1 MTLEQLYSNYSS
13 KSGNA
18 RELFT
23 QTHWYSSIAE
33 FDPRTHEAFPQSLS
47 MLLRKIAEQEKLSL
61 TGKPHTLKDRLWR
74 IIVHAQESLTALLR
88 NLNESPFRDHAFL
101 PLRDVRELDT
111 SSFMALSR
119 RPGRNVREK
128 LAGKPYLQAVRR
140 YQSVDLPENSLL
152 KAFAERLAEFL
163 ELRVEYLHDQE
174 SDELLYQIRSW
185 LTTDEAK
192 SIRRWENLPPNNTL
206 LSHKD
211 YRHVYDSWRWLQSL
225 DDDLENDLKMI
236 SARQKTMQQWRE
248 YGKMYAESRHLFA
261 EEPVLFD
268 YDNFEIRLWDN
279 QPHFQRATS
288 FSRPKDIDCI
298 DAPVCI
304 DLAEIHPRYSFLTG
318 TAASPIKEFPD
329 TFIWQRWENEESP
342 VPSFDIDLFN
352 ADAVFLHPDTTTISA
367 PELFFSKNHTLE
379 HLGFA
384 ALTFAKKLREKF
396 QNDILFWLQPD
407 YLNDFELNI
416 TRRNINAC
424 FPKAEPLPRSVA
436 AVFEKVDY
444 QSIKEGYVVLV
455 TDAVGG
461 KLCATKLEA
470 KFDPDLNKRLPKTNG
485 FYWERQPTIILSN
498 NNSDD
503 NSQIIYDIYS
513 VDEKQTWFHPQK
525 PKTNAVVN
533 QKILQENHIGHFDR
547 ILNITESPVC
557 GGVKLFAMQ
566 QRAGDI
572 PLWRD
577 QIPELSIKL
586 IVNGRYQ
593 RFYLVTRGTTIKPI
607 RGQAVTIPI
616 DQEFTLQAGKRYFQL
631 PLNIGQNE
639 DEMGFSA
646 MLESPAFPLKNDL
659 KCKLNMTFTYGADDP
674 YCLIFEPDD
683 KSIQPIRVKWEKT
696 FEEII
701 TDAPAPDYP
710 KPMTWDDLRRVPKRD
725 GEGTHDLLEWVPR
738 STVYFDNA
746 LYYPPPKRV
755 VGYIIDQ
762 WSVDRYDYRYAHAKT
777 DSLDETVFI
786 HEKSFV
792 EGYYYSYY
800 GVGSYI
806 SFILHEREGRYSGSR
821 VASSDYQ
828 DERKLKNLDELDS
841 DIINRIHKSL
851 YFPIIQIWRD
861 GRSISDNLC
870 PIEFK
875 NAIDNIIVY
884 LNILTDQDAI
894 PDNIKNEIRIL
905 LSFMHKDAPP
915 ECVQWLCEQV
925 RNNNILD
932 CRTVGFAL
940 GDVSAPWQKDI
951 FKELIQHADKDAFR
965 VFAYAI
971 WRYKRFVDLFSYDEC
986 LTIINGVLSMLE
998 DITSSFDNKNEN
1010 TKRSVLK
1017 RLRLASALLE
1027 LLLGM
1032 LRTRCSSNEDIK
1044 MLLQPHQKITKELAK
1059 QVERVEDIIARSN
1072 FELRSRIQLG
1082 ELPPKPKDDKTPDL
1096 LYALRLYLTGDTG
1109 ANAIR
1114 ITGVVDDSDDD

>member
-1 MTLEQLYSNYSS
+1 MILEQLYRNYSS
-13 KSGNA
+13 ESGNA
-18 RELFT
+18 RELLT
-23 QTHWYSSIAE
+23 QTHWYSSIAV
-33 FDPRTHEAFPQSLS
+33 FDPRTHEAFPQPLS
-47 MLLRKIAEQEKLSL
+47 MLLRKIVEQEKRSQ
-61 TGKPHTLKDRLWR
+61 TGESWVLKDRLWR
-74 IIVHAQESLTALLR
+74 IIAHAQESLTTLLR
-88 NLNESPFRDHAFL
+88 NLNESPFRDHAVL

-163 ELRVEYLHDQE
+163 ELRVKYLHDQD

-225 DDDLENDLKMI
+225 DDDLENDLKKI
-236 SARQKTMQQWRE
+236 SARQKTIQQWRE
-248 YGKMYAESRHLFA
+248 YGNKYAESNVLFA
-261 EEPVLFD
+261 EEPVIFD

-279 QPHFQRATS
+279 QPHFQRMTS
-288 FSRPKDIDCI
+288 LLRPNEIECI
-298 DAPVCI
+298 DVPVCI
-304 DLAEIHPRYSFLTG
+304 DLAEIHPQYAFLAG
-318 TAASPIKEFPD
+318 AEASPINEFPN

-352 ADAVFLHPDTTTISA
+352 ADAVFLHSDTTTISA

-396 QNDILFWLQPD
+396 KNDILFWLQPD

-455 TDAVGG
+455 TDVIGG

-470 KFDPDLNKRLPKTNG
+470 KFDPDLKKRLPKTNG
-485 FYWERQPTIILSN
+485 FYWERHPTIILSN

-525 PKTNAVVN
+525 QEINSFVDK
-533 QKILQENHIGHFDR
+533 KILKENHIGHFDK
-547 ILNITESPVC
+547 ILNISESPVC
-557 GGVKLFAMQ
+557 GGVKLYAMQ

-607 RGQAVTIPI
+607 RGQAVSIPI
-616 DQEFTLQAGKRYFQL
+616 DQEFTLQAGKLYFQL
-631 PLNIGQNE
+631 PLFIGQNE

-646 MLESPAFPLKNDL
+646 MLESPSFPLKKDL

-674 YCLIFEPDD
+674 YCLIFEPVD

-696 FEEII
+696 VEEVI

-710 KPMTWDDLRRVPKRD
+710 KPMTWEELRYWKDIHGNEVDLLDWLISSLNNLRDMTTRIKISLVKPWILKRTEGEPYWFAFARTENGQLCYCNTRAILDENTNDPNISFPVGSELYCRLSYSEQGCAAKDISRVPFSKQVIQRICTFKER
-725 GEGTHDLLEWVPR
+725 GLQNR
-738 STVYFDNA
+738 M
-746 LYYPPPKRV
+746 
-755 VGYIIDQ
+755 
-762 WSVDRYDYRYAHAKT
+762 SV
-777 DSLDETVFI
+777 
-786 HEKSFV
+786 
-792 EGYYYSYY
+792 
-800 GVGSYI
+800 
-806 SFILHEREGRYSGSR
+806 
-821 VASSDYQ
+821 
-828 DERKLKNLDELDS
+828 
-841 DIINRIHKSL
+841 
-851 YFPIIQIWRD
+851 IWND
-861 GRSISDNLC
+861 GRSLKDWNC
-870 PIEFK
+870 PRDFYNNFNVFSE
-875 NAIDNIIVY
+875 IIHLAPHDVVTRKM
-884 LNILTDQDAI
+884 LFL
-894 PDNIKNEIRIL
+894 E
-905 LSFMHKDAPP
+905 SCMHKDASE
-915 ECVQWLCEQV
+915 ECVQWIDNMVESGE
-925 RNNNILD
+925 ITD
-932 CRTVGFAL
+932 FRTVGFAL
-940 GDVSAPWQKDI
+940 GDCSEYWQKAI
-951 FKELIQHADKDAFR
+951 LYNIINNKNHHLLRAIAYSIWREQNFIEHFNLSECQTILNGIAKLLVKIKPYKKPVKEADKDR
-965 VFAYAI
+965 RRIYWI
-971 WRYKRFVDLFSYDEC
+971 
-986 LTIINGVLSMLE
+986 
-998 DITSSFDNKNEN
+998 
-1010 TKRSVLK
+1010 RSVLDP
-1017 RLRLASALLE
+1017 LE

-1032 LRTRCSSNEDIK
+1032 LRTRNSSNDEIK

-1059 QVERVEDIIARSN
+1059 QVERVAEVVAESN
-1072 FELRSRIQLG
+1072 IVIFSRVRLG
-1082 ELPPKPKDDKTPDL
+1082 NLPPKPEDDRTPDL

-1114 ITGVVDDSDDD
+1114 ITGVSDTDSDDD